1 VKGLHSNQFDT
12 STANA
17 IKNDPHDLNKDTGF
31 NFMKLHLDT
40 SHHYYQIQ
48 CYTEE
53 SITIND
59 KIYPHSLIV
68 MPTSLKEWVVLNFD
82 SLTTHDFD
90 LLAQLQPQVVLLGTG
105 AKIRF
110 PPAELLIPLIQ
121 QQIGIEVMDTAAACR
136 TYNLLVSEGRMVA
149 AALLLK

>member
-1 VKGLHSNQFDT
+1 
-12 STANA
+12 
-17 IKNDPHDLNKDTGF
+17 
-31 NFMKLHLDT
+31 MKLHLDT
-40 SHHYYQIQ
+40 SHYYYQIQ

-59 KIYPHSLIV
+59 KIYPYSLIV
-68 MPTSLKEWVVLNFD
+68 MPTSLKEWVILNFD
-82 SLTTHDFD
+82 SLTTHDFEG
-90 LLAQLQPQVVLLGTG
+90 LAQLQPQVVLLGTG

-110 PPAELLIPLIQ
+110 PQSELLIPLIQ